1 MEDENFSR
9 PESDDEQNESCSSEV
24 NAVEPQAHGRHNTM
38 EHLNL
43 LRMDADSFTGPQHS
57 KKSFQSTLSKYTDYA
72 KNSTCEWL
80 Q

>member
-9 PESDDEQNESCSSEV
+9 PESDDEQNESRSSEV

-43 LRMDADSFTGPQHS
+43 LRMDADSLTGPQHS
-57 KKSFQSTLSKYTDYA
+57 KKSFQSTLSKYTECAVNYMCDV
-72 KNSTCEWL
+72 
-80 Q
+80 